1 MDEKSKHEKVGVI
14 YADKFI
20 RFILLHLKTRPCWG
34 VSLQGRSIND
44 PTPGVDD
51 SYQLGFLLEPFEKKR
66 KPFLTVHFFVSAFEK
81 RFLPVKF

>member
-1 MDEKSKHEKVGVI
+1 MEFGWTRNLNTKKVGVV

-20 RFILLHLKTRPCWG
+20 RFKLLHLKTRPCWG

-51 SYQLGFLLEPFEKKR
+51 SYQLGFLLEPF
-66 KPFLTVHFFVSAFEK
+66 VGFFVGT
-81 RFLPVKF
+81 L